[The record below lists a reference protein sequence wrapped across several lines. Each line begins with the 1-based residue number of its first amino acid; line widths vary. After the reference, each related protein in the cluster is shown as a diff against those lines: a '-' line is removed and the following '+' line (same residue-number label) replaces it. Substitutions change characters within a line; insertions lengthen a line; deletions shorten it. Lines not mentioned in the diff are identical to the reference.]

1 MRGHDGREI
10 GFRRTTAGK
19 AQPIHRLG
27 PSQRRVGV
35 EQPRGRIQRRSLRR
49 LVVLGQGCRYGFML
63 YEDRFLAAPYRETQ
77 RDIPHVQDSDHS
89 FVAGGRVHG
98 TPLRERLHFDG
109 CGREPGVVQRG
120 FTHQHLLLR
129 TGNKQD
135 PPLRRIAGNR
145 AERCEVQRDTIDR
158 VRDAA
163 FGIEHDLRLEFVLG
177 QSGVQQQRPCYHRR
191 IGHAKDCGSARGAGL
206 AAGPADGFA
215 NDGGIAYIAPVHG
228 RGRQWLDGEA
238 VNATARSAPG
248 KGDELDRRRA
258 DVDAKWRS
266 GSPFMQPHAMLPF
279 LKAANTMRNALR
291 HRRWPPRTWLKRVA
305 GIIVWLAAAGVCGT
319 CLGLASAF
327 LYLDPQIPSTET
339 YTRYSFKTPLRIYT
353 ADGALIAEFGDR
365 LIPIKLADVPQH
377 FIDALLNTEDKRFYD
392 HFGIDLISFT
402 NDFINLLT
410 FPDERTGASTI
421 TMQLAKVVSF
431 SPKQEFIR
439 KFKEMLL
446 ALKVEQELS
455 KEQILE
461 LYVNIMSFGKRA
473 YGVQAAAHTY
483 YGKSVDELN
492 LAQLAMLAGIMKK
505 PSGGNPI
512 NGPEW
517 ALDRRN
523 LVLRRMLQ
531 QGSITEAEYRPARAA
546 PITAAQ
552 FNPEIDLPAPY
563 PAEWVRQQLEERYGA
578 DLYSGFVAYTTLDAK
593 HQAAAQRA
601 VRAGLMNY
609 DRRHGYRGPEGRA
622 DPDAPA
628 ADSLASYS
636 VVSGLEP
643 AIVVAV
649 EERAIAVRR
658 QDDAIVRIE
667 WDGLRWARP
676 FLGTD
681 ALGRL
686 PRVATDVAAVGD
698 VVRIESS
705 EDGWRLRQVPDIQG
719 ALVALDPRNG
729 AVRAL
734 VGGWSFHTRQ
744 FNHALQGSRQPG
756 SGFKPFVYSA
766 ALEQG
771 VTPATVFWDAPLVF
785 EDANLETTYRPR
797 NDSGDYR
804 GPMPLRQALY
814 QSRNAVS
821 IRVMRRVGAAPIIDH
836 ASRFGFDTGIMP
848 RNTQLAIGG
857 GTMTLAPIDMA
868 AGYAAFANGGFR
880 IEPHII
886 KRVERLDGQ
895 VVLEP
900 RHAHACD
907 PCPASETNAPA
918 PESAPRAISERNA
931 FIMDSMLR
939 DVIRRGTGR
948 RARALDRAD
957 IAGKTGTTDL
967 ARDTWFNGYHPN
979 LVATT
984 WVGFSDR
991 RPAGEREYGST
1002 TALPIWI
1009 DFMREALA
1017 DEAEVTRPI
1026 PEGVVSVKVVPGSGQ
1041 TPAPGD
1047 PNAIFEYFF
1056 ADKAPRHA
1064 RRGNTPTVR
1073 NGPRVVRP
1081 EELF

>member
-1 MRGHDGREI
+1 MRNAR
-10 GFRRTTAGK
+10 
-19 AQPIHRLG
+19 
-27 PSQRRVGV
+27 SQRRLPTLSGG
-35 EQPRGRIQRRSLRR
+35 PRTRLR
-49 LVVLGQGCRYGFML
+49 L
-63 YEDRFLAAPYRETQ
+63 LAA
-77 RDIPHVQDSDHS
+77 V
-89 FVAGGRVHG
+89 
-98 TPLRERLHFDG
+98 
-109 CGREPGVVQRG
+109 
-120 FTHQHLLLR
+120 
-129 TGNKQD
+129 
-135 PPLRRIAGNR
+135 
-145 AERCEVQRDTIDR
+145 
-158 VRDAA
+158 
-163 FGIEHDLRLEFVLG
+163 
-177 QSGVQQQRPCYHRR
+177 
-191 IGHAKDCGSARGAGL
+191 
-206 AAGPADGFA
+206 
-215 NDGGIAYIAPVHG
+215 
-228 RGRQWLDGEA
+228 
-238 VNATARSAPG
+238 
-248 KGDELDRRRA
+248 
-258 DVDAKWRS
+258 
-266 GSPFMQPHAMLPF
+266 
-279 LKAANTMRNALR
+279 
-291 HRRWPPRTWLKRVA
+291 
-305 GIIVWLAAAGVCGT
+305 IVWLAAAGVCGIS
-319 CLGLASAF
+319 LGLASAF

-353 ADGALIAEFGDR
+353 ADAALIAEFGDR
-365 LIPIKLADVPQH
+365 LIPIKLGDVPQP

-410 FPDERTGASTI
+410 FPEERTGASTI

-455 KEQILE
+455 KEEILE

-483 YGKSVDELN
+483 YGKPVDELN

-517 ALDRRN
+517 ALERRN
-523 LVLRRMLQ
+523 LVLRRMLE
-531 QGSITEAEYRPARAA
+531 QGSITEAEYRLARAA

-563 PAEWVRQQLEERYGA
+563 PAEWVRGQLEERYGA
-578 DLYSGFVAYTTLDAK
+578 DLYSGFVAYTTLDAR
-593 HQAAAQRA
+593 HQAVAQRA
-601 VRAGLMNY
+601 VRTGLIKY

-622 DPDAPA
+622 DPEASA
-628 ADSLASYS
+628 AETLADYT
-636 VVSGLEP
+636 VMSGLEP
-643 AIVVAV
+643 AVVVAV
-649 EERAIAVRR
+649 EDRAIAVRR

-667 WDGLRWARP
+667 WDGLRWARA

-686 PRVATDVAAVGD
+686 PREAADVVAVGD
-698 VVRIESS
+698 VVRIESN
-705 EDGWRLRQVPDIQG
+705 EDGWRLSQVPEIQG
-719 ALVALDPRNG
+719 ALVSLDTRTG

-734 VGGWSFHTRQ
+734 VGGWNFHARQ

-771 VTPATVFWDAPLVF
+771 VTPATMFWDAPLVF

-804 GPMPLRQALY
+804 GLMPLRQALY

-821 IRVMRRVGAAPIIDH
+821 IRVMRRVGATPIIAH
-836 ASRFGFDTGIMP
+836 ASQFGFDTSTMP
-848 RNTQLAIGG
+848 ENTQLAIGG
-857 GTMTLAPIDMA
+857 GTMILAPIDMA
-868 AGYAAFANGGFR
+868 TGYAAFANGGFR

-886 KRVERLDGQ
+886 TRVERLDGR

-900 RHAHACD
+900 GHPQVCD
-907 PCPASETNAPA
+907 PCDASEPDAPP
-918 PESAPRAISERNA
+918 PEPAPRAISERNA

-948 RARALDRAD
+948 RARTLDRSD

-1009 DFMREALA
+1009 DYMREALA
-1017 DEAEVTRPI
+1017 DEPEVARRM
-1026 PEGVVSVKVVPGSGQ
+1026 PEGVVSVKVIPGKGQ
-1041 TPAPGD
+1041 AAPGN

-1056 ADKAPRHA
+1056 DDEAPRQT
-1064 RRGNTPTVR
+1064 RPGVSPSVG

>member
-1 MRGHDGREI
+1 MRHARSH
-10 GFRRTTAGK
+10 
-19 AQPIHRLG
+19 HRL
-27 PSQRRVGV
+27 
-35 EQPRGRIQRRSLRR
+35 RI
-49 LVVLGQGCRYGFML
+49 
-63 YEDRFLAAPYRETQ
+63 
-77 RDIPHVQDSDHS
+77 
-89 FVAGGRVHG
+89 
-98 TPLRERLHFDG
+98 
-109 CGREPGVVQRG
+109 
-120 FTHQHLLLR
+120 
-129 TGNKQD
+129 
-135 PPLRRIAGNR
+135 PPEGARI
-145 AERCEVQRDTIDR
+145 
-158 VRDAA
+158 
-163 FGIEHDLRLEFVLG
+163 
-177 QSGVQQQRPCYHRR
+177 
-191 IGHAKDCGSARGAGL
+191 
-206 AAGPADGFA
+206 
-215 NDGGIAYIAPVHG
+215 
-228 RGRQWLDGEA
+228 WL
-238 VNATARSAPG
+238 
-248 KGDELDRRRA
+248 
-258 DVDAKWRS
+258 
-266 GSPFMQPHAMLPF
+266 Q
-279 LKAANTMRNALR
+279 
-291 HRRWPPRTWLKRVA
+291 RVA
-305 GIIVWLAAAGVCGT
+305 TVIVWLAAVGVCGIS
-319 CLGLASAF
+319 LGLASAF

-365 LIPIKLADVPQH
+365 LIPIELADVPQP
-377 FIDALLNTEDKRFYD
+377 FIDALLNTEDKRFYE

-410 FPDERTGASTI
+410 FPEERTGASTI

-455 KEQILE
+455 KEEILE

-483 YGKSVDELN
+483 YGKPVDELN

-517 ALDRRN
+517 ALERRN

-531 QGSITEAEYRPARAA
+531 QGSITEAEHRPAKAA

-593 HQAAAQRA
+593 QQAAAQRA
-601 VRAGLMNY
+601 VRTGLMKY

-622 DPDAPA
+622 DPEAPA
-628 ADSLASYS
+628 ADALADYTL
-636 VVSGLEP
+636 VSGLEP
-643 AIVVAV
+643 AVVVEV

-658 QDDAIVRIE
+658 QNDAIVSIE
-667 WDGLRWARP
+667 WDELRWARA

-686 PRVATDVAAVGD
+686 PREAADVAAVGD
-698 VVRIESS
+698 VVRIEPS
-705 EDGWRLRQVPDIQG
+705 EDGWRLSQVPEIQG
-719 ALVALDPRNG
+719 ALVSLDPRTG

-734 VGGWSFHTRQ
+734 VGGWNFHARQ

-804 GPMPLRQALY
+804 GPMPLRRALY

-821 IRVMRRVGAAPIIDH
+821 IRVMQRIGATPIIDH
-836 ASRFGFDTGIMP
+836 ASQFGFDAGTMP
-848 RNTQLAIGG
+848 KNTQLAIGG

-868 AGYAAFANGGFR
+868 TGYAAFANGGFR

-886 KRVERLDGQ
+886 ARVERLDGR

-900 RHAHACD
+900 RHPQVCD
-907 PCPASETNAPA
+907 PCEASETDQPT
-918 PESAPRAISERNA
+918 PDPPPRAISERNA

-948 RARALDRAD
+948 RARVLDRAD

-967 ARDTWFNGYHPN
+967 ARDNWFNGYHPN

-984 WVGFSDR
+984 WVGFSDQ
-991 RPAGEREYGST
+991 RPTGEREYGSN

-1009 DFMREALA
+1009 DYMREALA
-1017 DEAEVTRPI
+1017 DEPEVTRPM
-1026 PEGVVSVKVVPGSGQ
+1026 PQGVVSVKVVPGRGAA
-1041 TPAPGD
+1041 APGD

-1056 ADKAPRHA
+1056 DDKAPRQS
-1064 RRGNTPTVR
+1064 RPGVSPTIGD
-1073 NGPRVVRP
+1073 GPRVVRP

>member
-1 MRGHDGREI
+1 
-10 GFRRTTAGK
+10 
-19 AQPIHRLG
+19 
-27 PSQRRVGV
+27 
-35 EQPRGRIQRRSLRR
+35 
-49 LVVLGQGCRYGFML
+49 
-63 YEDRFLAAPYRETQ
+63 
-77 RDIPHVQDSDHS
+77 
-89 FVAGGRVHG
+89 
-98 TPLRERLHFDG
+98 
-109 CGREPGVVQRG
+109 
-120 FTHQHLLLR
+120 
-129 TGNKQD
+129 
-135 PPLRRIAGNR
+135 
-145 AERCEVQRDTIDR
+145 
-158 VRDAA
+158 
-163 FGIEHDLRLEFVLG
+163 
-177 QSGVQQQRPCYHRR
+177 
-191 IGHAKDCGSARGAGL
+191 
-206 AAGPADGFA
+206 
-215 NDGGIAYIAPVHG
+215 
-228 RGRQWLDGEA
+228 
-238 VNATARSAPG
+238 
-248 KGDELDRRRA
+248 
-258 DVDAKWRS
+258 
-266 GSPFMQPHAMLPF
+266 
-279 LKAANTMRNALR
+279 MRNGTR
-291 HRRWPPRTWLKRVA
+291 HRPMPPRSWWKRVA
-305 GIIVWLAAAGVCGT
+305 GVIVWLALAGVFGIS
-319 CLGLASAF
+319 LGLASAF
-327 LYLDPQIPSTET
+327 LYLDPLIPSTET

-365 LIPIKLADVPQH
+365 LIPVKLADVPQP

-410 FPDERTGASTI
+410 FPEERTGASTI

-483 YGKSVDELN
+483 YGKPVDELN

-517 ALDRRN
+517 ALERRN
-523 LVLRRMLQ
+523 LVLRRMLE
-531 QGSITEAEYRPARAA
+531 QGSIAEAEYGQARAA
-546 PITAAQ
+546 AITAAQ

-578 DLYSGFVAYTTLDAK
+578 DLYSGFFAYTTLDAE

-601 VRAGLMNY
+601 VHAGVMGY

-622 DPDAPA
+622 DADAPA
-628 ADSLASYS
+628 AEALAGFQ

-643 AIVVAV
+643 AVVVAV
-649 EERAIAVRR
+649 EERAITVRR
-658 QDDAIVRIE
+658 QDDALVRIE
-667 WDGLRWARP
+667 WGGLRWAREY
-676 FLGTD
+676 LGVD

-686 PRVATDVAAVGD
+686 PRTAADVAAVGD
-698 VVRIESS
+698 VVRIEPDA
-705 EDGWRLRQVPDIQG
+705 DGWQLRQLPEIQG
-719 ALVALDPRNG
+719 ALVSLDPRTG

-734 VGGWSFHTRQ
+734 VGGWNFHARQ
-744 FNHALQGSRQPG
+744 FNHALQGNRQPG

-766 ALEQG
+766 ALERG

-821 IRVMRRVGAAPIIDH
+821 VRVMQRVGATSIIDH
-836 ASRFGFDTGIMP
+836 ASHFGFDTGIMP
-848 RNTQLAIGG
+848 RNTQLAIGA
-857 GTMTLAPIDMA
+857 GTMTVAPIDMA

-886 KRVERLDGQ
+886 KRVERLDGL

-907 PCPASETNAPA
+907 PCQAAETDAPA
-918 PESAPRAISERNA
+918 PEPAPRAISERNA

-948 RARALDRAD
+948 RARALDRSD
-957 IAGKTGTTDL
+957 IAGKTGTTDG

-979 LVATT
+979 LVATA
-984 WVGFSDR
+984 WVGFSDP
-991 RPAGEREYGST
+991 RPAGEREYGSS

-1009 DFMREALA
+1009 DYMREALA
-1017 DEAEVTRPI
+1017 DEPEVTRPI
-1026 PEGVVSVKVVPGSGQ
+1026 PEGVVSVKVGPGSGQ
-1041 TPAPGD
+1041 TSAAA
-1047 PNAIFEYFF
+1047 NASFEYFF
-1056 ADKAPRHA
+1056 ADRVPRQA
-1064 RRGNTPTVR
+1064 RRGVAPTVGE
-1073 NGPRVVRP
+1073 GPRVVRP

>member
-1 MRGHDGREI
+1 MRNAHRNGR
-10 GFRRTTAGK
+10 
-19 AQPIHRLG
+19 L
-27 PSQRRVGV
+27 
-35 EQPRGRIQRRSLRR
+35 
-49 LVVLGQGCRYGFML
+49 
-63 YEDRFLAAPYRETQ
+63 
-77 RDIPHVQDSDHS
+77 
-89 FVAGGRVHG
+89 
-98 TPLRERLHFDG
+98 
-109 CGREPGVVQRG
+109 
-120 FTHQHLLLR
+120 
-129 TGNKQD
+129 
-135 PPLRRIAGNR
+135 PLRR
-145 AERCEVQRDTIDR
+145 
-158 VRDAA
+158 
-163 FGIEHDLRLEFVLG
+163 
-177 QSGVQQQRPCYHRR
+177 
-191 IGHAKDCGSARGAGL
+191 
-206 AAGPADGFA
+206 
-215 NDGGIAYIAPVHG
+215 
-228 RGRQWLDGEA
+228 W
-238 VNATARSAPG
+238 
-248 KGDELDRRRA
+248 
-258 DVDAKWRS
+258 W
-266 GSPFMQPHAMLPF
+266 
-279 LKAANTMRNALR
+279 
-291 HRRWPPRTWLKRVA
+291 KRVA
-305 GIIVWLAAAGVCGT
+305 GISLWLSAAGVCGT
-319 CLGLASAF
+319 SLGLASAF

-365 LIPIKLADVPQH
+365 LIPIKLADVPQP

-410 FPDERTGASTI
+410 FPEERTGASTI

-483 YGKSVDELN
+483 YGKPVDELN

-531 QGSITEAEYRPARAA
+531 QGSISEAEYGQARAA

-563 PAEWVRQQLEERYGA
+563 PAEWVRQQLEGRYGA

-601 VRAGLMNY
+601 VRAGLMSY
-609 DRRHGYRGPEGRA
+609 DRRHGYRGPESRA
-622 DPDAPA
+622 DADAPA
-628 ADSLASYS
+628 AESLAGFD

-643 AIVVAV
+643 AVVVAV
-649 EERAIAVRR
+649 EERAITVRR
-658 QDDAIVRIE
+658 QDDALVRIE
-667 WDGLRWARP
+667 WGGLRWARA

-686 PRVATDVAAVGD
+686 PSEASDVASVGD
-698 VVRIESS
+698 VVRIEPGA
-705 EDGWRLRQVPDIQG
+705 ERWELRQVPEIQG
-719 ALVALDPRNG
+719 ALVSLDPRTG
-729 AVRAL
+729 GVRAL
-734 VGGWSFHTRQ
+734 VGGWNFHALQ

-821 IRVMRRVGAAPIIDH
+821 IRVMQRVGATAIIDH
-836 ASRFGFDTGIMP
+836 ASHFGFDTSIMP

-857 GTMTLAPIDMA
+857 GTMALAPIDMA

-886 KRVERLDGQ
+886 ERVERLDGR
-895 VVLEP
+895 VVLQP
-900 RHAHACD
+900 RHPHACD
-907 PCPASETNAPA
+907 PCPAPEAGASA
-918 PESAPRAISERNA
+918 PEPTPRAISERNA

-948 RARALDRAD
+948 RARALGRTD

-984 WVGFSDR
+984 WVGFSDQ
-991 RPAGEREYGST
+991 RPAGVREYGSS

-1009 DFMREALA
+1009 DYMREALA
-1017 DEAEVTRPI
+1017 DEPEVTRPI
-1026 PEGVVSVKVVPGSGQ
+1026 PDGVVSVKVGPDSGQ
-1041 TPAPGD
+1041 PPAPGG
-1047 PNAIFEYFF
+1047 PNATFEYFF
-1056 ADKAPRHA
+1056 ADQVPPQE
-1064 RRGNTPTVR
+1064 RRAGTPTVR
-1073 NGPRVVRP
+1073 KRPRVVRP

>member
-1 MRGHDGREI
+1 MRNDPNH
-10 GFRRTTAGK
+10 RRLLN
-19 AQPIHRLG
+19 P
-27 PSQRRVGV
+27 
-35 EQPRGRIQRRSLRR
+35 PRGS
-49 LVVLGQGCRYGFML
+49 
-63 YEDRFLAAPYRETQ
+63 
-77 RDIPHVQDSDHS
+77 
-89 FVAGGRVHG
+89 
-98 TPLRERLHFDG
+98 
-109 CGREPGVVQRG
+109 
-120 FTHQHLLLR
+120 R
-129 TGNKQD
+129 TG
-135 PPLRRIAGNR
+135 
-145 AERCEVQRDTIDR
+145 
-158 VRDAA
+158 
-163 FGIEHDLRLEFVLG
+163 
-177 QSGVQQQRPCYHRR
+177 
-191 IGHAKDCGSARGAGL
+191 
-206 AAGPADGFA
+206 
-215 NDGGIAYIAPVHG
+215 
-228 RGRQWLDGEA
+228 
-238 VNATARSAPG
+238 
-248 KGDELDRRRA
+248 
-258 DVDAKWRS
+258 
-266 GSPFMQPHAMLPF
+266 
-279 LKAANTMRNALR
+279 
-291 HRRWPPRTWLKRVA
+291 LKRVA
-305 GIIVWLAAAGVCGT
+305 AVIVWLAAAGVCGT
-319 CLGLASAF
+319 SLGLASAF

-365 LIPIKLADVPQH
+365 LIPIKLADVPQS

-392 HFGIDLISFT
+392 HVGIDLISFT

-410 FPDERTGASTI
+410 FPEERTGASTI

-483 YGKSVDELN
+483 YGKPVDELN

-517 ALDRRN
+517 ALERRN
-523 LVLRRMLQ
+523 LVLRRMLE
-531 QGSITEAEYRPARAA
+531 QGSITEAEYRPAREA

-578 DLYSGFVAYTTLDAK
+578 ELYSGFVAYTTLDAK
-593 HQAAAQRA
+593 HQAAAQSA
-601 VRAGLMNY
+601 VRTGLMKY
-609 DRRHGYRGPEGRA
+609 DRRHGYRGPEGRV

-628 ADSLASYS
+628 ADALADYT
-636 VVSGLEP
+636 VMSGLEP
-643 AIVVAV
+643 AFVVEV

-658 QDDAIVRIE
+658 QDGANVRIE
-667 WDGLRWARP
+667 WDGLRWARA

-686 PRVATDVAAVGD
+686 PREATDVAAVGD
-698 VVRIESS
+698 VVRIEPS
-705 EDGWRLRQVPDIQG
+705 EDGWRLSQVPEIQG
-719 ALVALDPRNG
+719 ALVSLDPRTG

-734 VGGWSFHTRQ
+734 VGGWNFHARQ

-771 VTPATVFWDAPLVF
+771 VTPATMFWDAPLVF

-804 GPMPLRQALY
+804 GLMPLRQALF

-821 IRVMRRVGAAPIIDH
+821 IRVMRRVGANPIIDH
-836 ASRFGFDTGIMP
+836 ASRFGFDTSTMP
-848 RNTQLAIGG
+848 KNTQLAIGG

-880 IEPHII
+880 VEPHII
-886 KRVERLDGQ
+886 ARVERLDGL

-900 RHAHACD
+900 HHPQVCD
-907 PCPASETNAPA
+907 PCEASETETPA
-918 PESAPRAISERNA
+918 PDPAPRAISERNA
-931 FIMDSMLR
+931 FVMDSMLR

-948 RARALDRAD
+948 RARVLDRTD

-991 RPAGEREYGST
+991 RPAGEREYGSN

-1009 DFMREALA
+1009 DYMREALA
-1017 DEAEVTRPI
+1017 DEPEVTRPM
-1026 PEGVVSVKVVPGSGQ
+1026 PEGVVSVKVVPGKG
-1041 TPAPGD
+1041 PAAPGD
-1047 PNAIFEYFF
+1047 PSAIFEFFF
-1056 ADKAPRHA
+1056 ADMAPRETLP
-1064 RRGNTPTVR
+1064 GVSPTVG

>member
-1 MRGHDGREI
+1 MRHARSH
-10 GFRRTTAGK
+10 
-19 AQPIHRLG
+19 HRL
-27 PSQRRVGV
+27 
-35 EQPRGRIQRRSLRR
+35 RI
-49 LVVLGQGCRYGFML
+49 
-63 YEDRFLAAPYRETQ
+63 
-77 RDIPHVQDSDHS
+77 
-89 FVAGGRVHG
+89 
-98 TPLRERLHFDG
+98 
-109 CGREPGVVQRG
+109 
-120 FTHQHLLLR
+120 
-129 TGNKQD
+129 
-135 PPLRRIAGNR
+135 PPEGARI
-145 AERCEVQRDTIDR
+145 
-158 VRDAA
+158 
-163 FGIEHDLRLEFVLG
+163 
-177 QSGVQQQRPCYHRR
+177 
-191 IGHAKDCGSARGAGL
+191 
-206 AAGPADGFA
+206 
-215 NDGGIAYIAPVHG
+215 
-228 RGRQWLDGEA
+228 WL
-238 VNATARSAPG
+238 
-248 KGDELDRRRA
+248 
-258 DVDAKWRS
+258 
-266 GSPFMQPHAMLPF
+266 Q
-279 LKAANTMRNALR
+279 
-291 HRRWPPRTWLKRVA
+291 RVA
-305 GIIVWLAAAGVCGT
+305 TVIVWLAAVGVCGIS
-319 CLGLASAF
+319 LGLASAF

-365 LIPIKLADVPQH
+365 LMPIELADVPQP
-377 FIDALLNTEDKRFYD
+377 FIDALLNTEDKRFYE

-410 FPDERTGASTI
+410 FPEERTGASTI

-455 KEQILE
+455 KEEILE

-483 YGKSVDELN
+483 YGKPVDELN

-517 ALDRRN
+517 ALERRN

-531 QGSITEAEYRPARAA
+531 QGSITEAEHRPAKAA

-593 HQAAAQRA
+593 QQAAAQRA
-601 VRAGLMNY
+601 VRTGLMKY

-622 DPDAPA
+622 DPEAPA
-628 ADSLASYS
+628 ADALADYTL
-636 VVSGLEP
+636 VSGLEP
-643 AIVVAV
+643 AVVVEV

-658 QDDAIVRIE
+658 QNDAIVSIE
-667 WDGLRWARP
+667 WDELRWARA

-686 PRVATDVAAVGD
+686 PREAADVAAVGD
-698 VVRIESS
+698 VVRIEPS
-705 EDGWRLRQVPDIQG
+705 EDGWRLSQVPEIQG
-719 ALVALDPRNG
+719 ALVSLDPRTG

-734 VGGWSFHTRQ
+734 VGGWNFHARQ

-804 GPMPLRQALY
+804 GPMPLRRALY

-821 IRVMRRVGAAPIIDH
+821 IRVMQRIGATPIIDH
-836 ASRFGFDTGIMP
+836 ASQFGFDAGTMP
-848 RNTQLAIGG
+848 KNTQLAIGG

-886 KRVERLDGQ
+886 ARVERLDGR

-900 RHAHACD
+900 RHPQVCD
-907 PCPASETNAPA
+907 PCEASETDQPT
-918 PESAPRAISERNA
+918 PDPAPRAISDRNA

-948 RARALDRAD
+948 RARVLDRAD

-967 ARDTWFNGYHPN
+967 ARDNWFNGYHPN

-984 WVGFSDR
+984 WVGFSDQ
-991 RPAGEREYGST
+991 RPTGEREYGSN

-1009 DFMREALA
+1009 DYMREALA
-1017 DEAEVTRPI
+1017 DEPEVTRPM
-1026 PEGVVSVKVVPGSGQ
+1026 PQGVVSVKVVPGRGAA
-1041 TPAPGD
+1041 APGD

-1056 ADKAPRHA
+1056 ADMAPRET
-1064 RRGNTPTVR
+1064 RPGVSPTVGD
-1073 NGPRVVRP
+1073 GPRVVRP

>member
-1 MRGHDGREI
+1 
-10 GFRRTTAGK
+10 
-19 AQPIHRLG
+19 
-27 PSQRRVGV
+27 
-35 EQPRGRIQRRSLRR
+35 
-49 LVVLGQGCRYGFML
+49 
-63 YEDRFLAAPYRETQ
+63 
-77 RDIPHVQDSDHS
+77 
-89 FVAGGRVHG
+89 
-98 TPLRERLHFDG
+98 
-109 CGREPGVVQRG
+109 
-120 FTHQHLLLR
+120 
-129 TGNKQD
+129 
-135 PPLRRIAGNR
+135 
-145 AERCEVQRDTIDR
+145 
-158 VRDAA
+158 
-163 FGIEHDLRLEFVLG
+163 
-177 QSGVQQQRPCYHRR
+177 
-191 IGHAKDCGSARGAGL
+191 
-206 AAGPADGFA
+206 
-215 NDGGIAYIAPVHG
+215 
-228 RGRQWLDGEA
+228 
-238 VNATARSAPG
+238 
-248 KGDELDRRRA
+248 
-258 DVDAKWRS
+258 
-266 GSPFMQPHAMLPF
+266 
-279 LKAANTMRNALR
+279 
-291 HRRWPPRTWLKRVA
+291 
-305 GIIVWLAAAGVCGT
+305 
-319 CLGLASAF
+319 
-327 LYLDPQIPSTET
+327 
-339 YTRYSFKTPLRIYT
+339 
-353 ADGALIAEFGDR
+353 
-365 LIPIKLADVPQH
+365 
-377 FIDALLNTEDKRFYD
+377 
-392 HFGIDLISFT
+392 
-402 NDFINLLT
+402 
-410 FPDERTGASTI
+410 
-421 TMQLAKVVSF
+421 MQLAKVVSF

-446 ALKVEQELS
+446 ALKVEQELT

-483 YGKSVDELN
+483 YGKPVDELN

-517 ALDRRN
+517 ALERRN

-531 QGSITEAEYRPARAA
+531 QRSISEAEYLSARAA

-552 FNPEIDLPAPY
+552 FNPEIGLPAPY
-563 PAEWVRQQLEERYGA
+563 PAEWVRQQLEARYGA
-578 DLYSGFVAYTTLDAK
+578 DLYSGFVAYTTLDAR

-601 VRAGLMNY
+601 VRTGLLRY

-628 ADSLASYS
+628 AETLVDYTAM
-636 VVSGLEP
+636 SGLEP
-643 AIVVAV
+643 GVVVAV

-667 WDGLRWARP
+667 WDGLRWARA

-686 PRVATDVAAVGD
+686 PRVAADVAAVGD
-698 VVRIESS
+698 VVRIEPSP
-705 EDGWRLRQVPDIQG
+705 DGWRLTQVPEIQG
-719 ALVALDPRNG
+719 ALVSLDPRTG

-734 VGGWSFHTRQ
+734 VGGWNFHAQQ

-821 IRVMRRVGAAPIIDH
+821 IRVMQRVGATPIIDH
-836 ASRFGFDTGIMP
+836 ASRFGFDTSTMP
-848 RNTQLAIGG
+848 NNTQLAIGG
-857 GTMTLAPIDMA
+857 GTMTLAPLDMA

-880 IEPHII
+880 VEPHII
-886 KRVERLDGQ
+886 ARVERLDGQ

-900 RHAHACD
+900 RHPMVCD
-907 PCPASETNAPA
+907 PCEASDTDEPA
-918 PESAPRAISERNA
+918 PEAALRAISERNA

-948 RARALDRAD
+948 RARALDRSD

-1009 DFMREALA
+1009 DYMREVLA
-1017 DEAEVTRPI
+1017 NEPEVTRAM
-1026 PEGVVSVKVVPGSGQ
+1026 PEGVVSVKVVPGKGSA
-1041 TPAPGD
+1041 APGD

-1056 ADKAPRHA
+1056 DDEAPRQT
-1064 RRGNTPTVR
+1064 RPGVSPTVGD
-1073 NGPRVVRP
+1073 GPRVVRP

>member
-1 MRGHDGREI
+1 
-10 GFRRTTAGK
+10 
-19 AQPIHRLG
+19 
-27 PSQRRVGV
+27 
-35 EQPRGRIQRRSLRR
+35 
-49 LVVLGQGCRYGFML
+49 
-63 YEDRFLAAPYRETQ
+63 
-77 RDIPHVQDSDHS
+77 
-89 FVAGGRVHG
+89 
-98 TPLRERLHFDG
+98 
-109 CGREPGVVQRG
+109 
-120 FTHQHLLLR
+120 
-129 TGNKQD
+129 
-135 PPLRRIAGNR
+135 
-145 AERCEVQRDTIDR
+145 
-158 VRDAA
+158 
-163 FGIEHDLRLEFVLG
+163 
-177 QSGVQQQRPCYHRR
+177 
-191 IGHAKDCGSARGAGL
+191 
-206 AAGPADGFA
+206 
-215 NDGGIAYIAPVHG
+215 
-228 RGRQWLDGEA
+228 
-238 VNATARSAPG
+238 
-248 KGDELDRRRA
+248 
-258 DVDAKWRS
+258 
-266 GSPFMQPHAMLPF
+266 
-279 LKAANTMRNALR
+279 MRNALR
-291 HRRWPPRTWLKRVA
+291 RPRRLPPRTWLKRVA
-305 GIIVWLAAAGVCGT
+305 GVIVWLTAAGVCGIS
-319 CLGLASAF
+319 LGLASAF
-327 LYLDPQIPSTET
+327 LYLDPQIPSTEN

-353 ADGALIAEFGDR
+353 EDGALIAEFGDR
-365 LIPIKLADVPQH
+365 LIPIKLADVPQS
-377 FIDALLNTEDKRFYD
+377 FVDALLNTEDKRFYD

-410 FPDERTGASTI
+410 FPEERTGASTI

-473 YGVQAAAHTY
+473 YGLQAAAHTY
-483 YGKSVDELN
+483 YGKPVDELN

-517 ALDRRN
+517 ALERRN
-523 LVLRRMLQ
+523 LVLLRMLQ
-531 QGSITEAEYRPARAA
+531 QGSVTEDEYRSARAA

-563 PAEWVRQQLEERYGA
+563 PAEWVRQQLEKQYGA
-578 DLYSGFVAYTTLDAK
+578 DLYSGFVAYTTLDAE

-601 VRAGLMNY
+601 VRAGLLSY

-628 ADSLASYS
+628 AEALAGFH

-643 AIVVAV
+643 AVVVAV
-649 EERAIAVRR
+649 EERAITVRR
-658 QDDAIVRIE
+658 QDDALVKIE
-667 WDGLRWARP
+667 WGGLRWARE

-686 PRVATDVAAVGD
+686 PSEAADVAAVGD
-698 VVRIESS
+698 VVRIESD
-705 EDGWRLRQVPDIQG
+705 DGWQLRQVPEIQG
-719 ALVALDPRNG
+719 ALVSLDPRTG

-734 VGGWSFHTRQ
+734 VGGWNFHAQQ
-744 FNHALQGSRQPG
+744 FNHALQGTRQPG

-821 IRVMRRVGAAPIIDH
+821 IRVMQRIGAKSIIDH
-836 ASRFGFDTGIMP
+836 ASQFGFDTSTMP

-857 GTMTLAPIDMA
+857 GTITLAPIDMA

-886 KRVERLDGQ
+886 KRVERLDGG

-900 RHAHACD
+900 RHAQACD
-907 PCPASETNAPA
+907 PCPAPETGVPA
-918 PESAPRAISERNA
+918 PEPAPRAISERNA

-948 RARALDRAD
+948 RARALDRTD

-979 LVATT
+979 LVATA
-984 WVGFSDR
+984 WVGFSDP
-991 RPAGEREYGST
+991 RPAGVREYGSS

-1009 DFMREALA
+1009 DYMREALA
-1017 DEAEVTRPI
+1017 DEPEVTRPI
-1026 PEGVVSVKVVPGSGQ
+1026 PEGVVSVKVGPGSGQ
-1041 TPAPGD
+1041 TSAAG
-1047 PNAIFEYFF
+1047 NSKATFEYFF
-1056 ADKAPRHA
+1056 ADKVPRQA
-1064 RRGNTPTVR
+1064 RRGVTPTVGK
-1073 NGPRVVRP
+1073 GPRVVRP